1 MLSNAR
7 ENTPATPGELPSPGI
22 SASPNRSHR
31 FAAAN
36 RATRG
41 RESCYLRPRVA
52 LPAAAH
58 RQLVKLFGHY
68 SNILQ
73 NNSQHH
79 RRSPTPYSKFTAV
92 IELFVLGASSSGLP
106 NVPASSSIFCC
117 FIRMKT
123 AAMSQ
128 PKKKSRTAFGL
139 SPCSFHKK
147 FVILHPSPRGQH
159 KERNI

>member
-41 RESCYLRPRVA
+41 RESCYLRPRAA
-52 LPAAAH
+52 LPSAAN
-58 RQLVKLFGHY
+58 RQLVKLFRKREIGKSLFWNMSLFHGQRAQTPCY
-68 SNILQ
+68 LAKKTRGFFLDFERPTEEAKYPS
-73 NNSQHH
+73 NNSLHR

-106 NVPASSSIFCC
+106 NVPASSSIFV
-117 FIRMKT
+117 
-123 AAMSQ
+123 AS
-128 PKKKSRTAFGL
+128 
-139 SPCSFHKK
+139 
-147 FVILHPSPRGQH
+147 
-159 KERNI
+159 